1 MTTVFKYGQPHAQPY
16 EAQKHDFNGQGKRF
30 GGAKQKLLDIVL
42 QMSQTQNML
51 SACPRPRGKKWD
63 NGMLPDFRN
72 FRVVLISF
80 FQITQNLKTLE
91 ICGLLQVV
99 DIFILHKLKKK
110 FKSIAVFF
118 IEIYPVFFIENGN
131 VFKLQ
136 LENHS

>member
-1 MTTVFKYGQPHAQPY
+1 
-16 EAQKHDFNGQGKRF
+16 
-30 GGAKQKLLDIVL
+30 
-42 QMSQTQNML
+42 ML
-51 SACPRPRGKKWD
+51 SACLRPRGKKWD

-91 ICGLLQVV
+91 MWGFMQVV

-136 LENHS
+136 LENHL